1 MNSANNVC
9 PFFLPQ
15 PFAHYGDNPSWLA
28 VEPLQNT
35 VLYTDIHPK
44 SSSHAPTPEIAHDP
58 RPIHITT
65 LKVPVVYQDVLD
77 IVPGLHAR
85 PPHLPPDAPG
95 DCVPP
100 PASNYDFVFHLGVAG
115 RGPLRMERLGH
126 KLGYHMKDAKGKLAP
141 IVRVSPKDFSRH
153 GDPVGS
159 GPGGEPTAL
168 VERMDGGGV
177 AGLTMAESM
186 ERERLGMS
194 DIVEAGDPQAVR
206 PTRGF
211 GVGYETLPDEIT
223 SDIDVTRLVHDLKK
237 SGVEVR
243 FPSFSCFA
251 PHLFVVLERG

>member
-1 MNSANNVC
+1 MNSANNIC
-9 PFFLPQ
+9 PFSLPQ
-15 PFAHYGDNPSWLA
+15 PFSHYGDNPSWLA

-35 VLYTDIHPK
+35 VLHTDIHSK
-44 SSSHAPTPEIAHDP
+44 SSSHVSTPEITHDP
-58 RPIHITT
+58 QPIHITT

-85 PPHLPPDAPG
+85 PPHLPPDAPE

-100 PASNYDFVFHLGVAG
+100 PPGNYHFVFHIGVAG

-211 GVGYETLPDEIT
+211 GIGYETLPDEIT

-243 FPSFSCFA
+243 FPSFSFFA
-251 PHLFVVLERG
+251 PHLCVVLE